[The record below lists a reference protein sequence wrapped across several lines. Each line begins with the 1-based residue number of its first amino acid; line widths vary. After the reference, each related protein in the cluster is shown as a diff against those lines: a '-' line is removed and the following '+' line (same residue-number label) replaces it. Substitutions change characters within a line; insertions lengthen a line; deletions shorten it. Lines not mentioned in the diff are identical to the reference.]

1 MRFDSS
7 HCAASSDY
15 QSVATLLLFDSS
27 ISHVC
32 VNISVEDDQLA
43 EGEEHFSVAIST
55 NESRSRLR
63 IEVQEAVVT
72 ILDDDGRYT
81 SLYVSM
87 SKWLNCNLREVFC
100 SYPCVFHSL
109 RLCIPY

>member
-7 HCAASSDY
+7 HCAAFSDY

-55 NESRSRLR
+55 NESHSHLH

-87 SKWLNCNLREVFC
+87 SKRLNCK
-100 SYPCVFHSL
+100 
-109 RLCIPY
+109 